1 MKQRELLASYFTIAG
16 NVNPMTR
23 DIPSPF
29 DFRARVEAAGRAGFR
44 GLGLFHTDLAP
55 VVARHGYA
63 GMRTLL
69 ADNGIR
75 WVEVECLFDWFAD
88 GHRRQASDANRRL
101 LLDAAAELGAFHVKV
116 ASDFVG
122 NCPRERMIENFTGLC
137 DDAARAGTK
146 VSLEMTPF
154 SNTPDL
160 ESTLAVVEGAGRAS
174 GGLMLDL
181 WHVTRGGISSA
192 EIAALPKGCIFGVEL
207 DDAAAGP
214 QGDLFD
220 DTLNH
225 RRFCGEGEF
234 DVTGF
239 INALDAAGFEGPYGI
254 EVLSE
259 EVRTLPLETV
269 VQRAF
274 ETTARA
280 FDATALPFRRAC

>member
-1 MKQRELLASYFTIAG
+1 MRQRDLLASYFTIAG

-29 DFRARVEAAGRAGFR
+29 DFRARVEAAGHAGFR
-44 GLGLFHTDLAP
+44 GLGLFHTDLVP
-55 VVARHGYA
+55 VIARHGYA
-63 GMRTLL
+63 GMRTLF

-88 GHRRQASDANRRL
+88 GERRQASDANRRL

-122 NCPRERMIENFTGLC
+122 RCPQERMIESFAGLC

-160 ESTLAVVEGAGRAS
+160 ETTLTVVEGAGRAN

-181 WHVTRGGISSA
+181 WHVTRGGVSNA
-192 EIAALPKGCIFGVEL
+192 AIAALPKGRISGVEL
-207 DDAAAGP
+207 DDAAAAP
-214 QGDLFD
+214 QGDLFT
-220 DTLNH
+220 DTLEH
-225 RRFCGEGEF
+225 RRFCGEGDF

-239 INALDAAGFEGPYGI
+239 INALDAAGFEGPYGV
-254 EVLSE
+254 EVLSQ
-259 EVRTLPLETV
+259 EVRAMPLEAV
-269 VQRAF
+269 VRRAF

-280 FDATALPFRRAC
+280 FEATALPFRAAS